1 MFDSIDW
8 PARVREISSDMT
20 DDLDDFDDAPGN
32 GFHACPC
39 CHGTGYEAVAEDEV
53 APCTH
58 IDCTV
63 RDNRPVKYSRSC
75 GSCGGGI
82 DVNQQGFC
90 KSCAT
95 QLKSINDDAA
105 FRAGHYG
112 LSRAEY
118 QAMYERQQV
127 ELDGF
132 SWKGRKRSPWY
143 RGYEG

>member
-1 MFDSIDW
+1 MFESIDW
-8 PARVREISSDMT
+8 PARIREISSDMT
-20 DDLDDFDDAPGN
+20 DDLDDFDDVPAS

-39 CHGTGYEAVAEDEV
+39 CHGSGYEVVAEDEV

-58 IDCTV
+58 PDH
-63 RDNRPVKYSRSC
+63 
-75 GSCGGGI
+75 
-82 DVNQQGFC
+82 
-90 KSCAT
+90 
-95 QLKSINDDAA
+95 DDAA

-118 QAMYERQQV
+118 QAMYDRQQV

-132 SWKGRKRSPWY
+132 SWKGRKRSPWF